1 MSSILRIKDI
11 GTTIFKQTTQQS
23 GDLKKSDPT
32 YVARAGELFFATAID
47 RDVKKYGG
55 DHWKVTFE
63 KKLQPREG
71 GNPIQTWYVYRGD
84 VEEYR
89 LVE

>member
-1 MSSILRIKDI
+1 MSSILRIKNI
-11 GTTIFKQTTQQS
+11 GTTIFKQTPVQS
-23 GDLKKSDPT
+23 KDLKKSDPT
-32 YVARAGELFFATAID
+32 YVARAGELFLASAID

-63 KKLQPREG
+63 NKLQPREG
-71 GNPIQTWYVYRGD
+71 GDPIQTWLVYEGD

-89 LVE
+89 LVK